1 MPYKPGQ
8 FIRVGGVDLFD
19 EYGLALLDGWSVP
32 PPAPKLYEVDIP
44 GGDGSIDVTES
55 IAGDVSYQQRQCTFE
70 LLYVGGGDFEAVKT
84 RLASM
89 LHGRRLDFW
98 LSADPEYTYTG
109 RFSIDNW
116 YPVVHAGRI
125 MLNCSA
131 DPYKLKEHK
140 AVRVAA
146 AGGATVVLP
155 CGRKRQSPRVSCE
168 SETLVCFEG
177 QTVRVQPGS
186 WQLHDLWLS
195 EGDNEL
201 YVNSWP
207 GGGDMRLG
215 DYYPD
220 SLSSLGEK
228 RLADLAWSE
237 RPPDTED
244 RAVYIDYDI
253 KDL

>member
-1 MPYKPGQ
+1 M
-8 FIRVGGVDLFD
+8 RRRTRLVVAGVDLCEQFD
-19 EYGLALLDGWSVP
+19 LVMTGYTLS
-32 PPAPKLYEVDIP
+32 PPAPKVYEVDIP
-44 GGDGSIDVTES
+44 GGDGSIDMTES
-55 IAGDVSYQQRQCTFE
+55 IAGDVSYSNRSMQFDFSS
-70 LLYVGGGDFEAVKT
+70 VMPDSFEAVKT
-84 RLASM
+84 EVSNM
-89 LHGRRLDFW
+89 LHGRRLDFS
-98 LSADPEYTYTG
+98 LSCDPGYTYTG
-109 RFSIDNW
+109 RFSVDEYVSRCN
-116 YPVVHAGRI
+116 YGTLRI
-125 MLNCSA
+125 AVSA

-186 WQLHDLWLS
+186 WRLRDLWLS

-220 SLSSLGEK
+220 SLSILGEK